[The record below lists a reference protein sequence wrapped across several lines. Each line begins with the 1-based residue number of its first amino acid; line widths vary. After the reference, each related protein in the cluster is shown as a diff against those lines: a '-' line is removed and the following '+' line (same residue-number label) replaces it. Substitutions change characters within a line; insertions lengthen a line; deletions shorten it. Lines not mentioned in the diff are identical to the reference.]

1 MGKIDVGRDIDCR
14 CTRCKMELAHTIIA
28 MVNGVPARVKCNT
41 CHSERKY
48 RAPKRAGKTTTKRRT
63 TTTTKARATRKAS
76 AYEKEEQWSAL
87 MNKAQAEGRDGLD
100 YSMRET
106 FEKGQLVVHKKFGAG
121 FVMGAL
127 GATKIRVC
135 FRDGERVLVHAR

>member
-63 TTTTKARATRKAS
+63 TTTTKARATLKAS
-76 AYEKEEQWSAL
+76 AYEKE
-87 MNKAQAEGRDGLD
+87 
-100 YSMRET
+100 
-106 FEKGQLVVHKKFGAG
+106 
-121 FVMGAL
+121 
-127 GATKIRVC
+127 
-135 FRDGERVLVHAR
+135 